1 MIGFEPRTS
10 GVGSNHYANLATTD
24 ADDGIKIEKLLGF
37 LKGPFPATFFFNFRL
52 FDTVES
58 QQIFYIKVWIQ
69 TADLWSRKRLLYQ
82 LSHNQ
87 RPLLEFL

>member
-1 MIGFEPRTS
+1 MTGFEPWTS

-37 LKGPFPATFFFNFRL
+37 LKGPFPATFFFNFLL